1 MSRVGKKSIELPQG
15 VEVNVEKQSVEVKG
29 PKGVLKHELPVE
41 VSLERQDNHLLVV
54 KQSEERRAEAIHGL
68 TRTILSNMIQG
79 VKDGFERRL
88 LINGVGYRALMQ
100 GSTLVLSLGRSHPIR
115 FEPPD
120 GVTLEV
126 SGRNEIVVRGIDKQK
141 VGQTA
146 AEIRDLRRPEPY
158 KGKGVLFAGERVRR
172 KAGKAGA

>member
-1 MSRVGKKSIELPQG
+1 MSRVGKKSIELPQD

-41 VSLERQDNHLLVV
+41 MALERQDNHLLVV
-54 KQSEERRAEAIHGL
+54 KRSSERRAEAIHGL
-68 TRTILSNMIQG
+68 TRTILANMIHG
-79 VKDGFERRL
+79 VKDGFEKRL

-100 GSTLVLSLGRSHPIR
+100 GSTLVLSLGRSQPIR
-115 FEPPD
+115 YEPPD
-120 GVTLEV
+120 GITLEV
-126 SGRNEIVVRGIDKQK
+126 SGRNEIAVRGIDKQK

-172 KAGKAGA
+172 KAGKSGA